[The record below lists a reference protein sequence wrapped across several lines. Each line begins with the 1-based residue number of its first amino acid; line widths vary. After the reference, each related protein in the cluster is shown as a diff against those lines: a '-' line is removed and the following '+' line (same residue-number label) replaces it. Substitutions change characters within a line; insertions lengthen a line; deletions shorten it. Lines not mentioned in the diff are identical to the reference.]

1 MSVTSL
7 VRVEMA
13 WAIAAGLVLGLILLA
28 ARPTERASTRN
39 ALLLLGLCALAVV
52 TEAFMTSMGG
62 ARAAGIAADIASVL
76 VGIVLVRL
84 AVLFVFRVVLGALGA
99 EPPRIAEDLAT
110 VALVAGWGF
119 LWLRLSGMDPASLF
133 TTSAIV
139 TAVLAFSMQE
149 TLGNVLGGILLQVDR
164 SIRVG
169 DWVRV
174 DDVAGRVV
182 EVRWRH
188 TAIETRN
195 SETVIVPNGWLM
207 KNRFTVIGSRARPDS
222 PWRRW
227 IYVNVDLAAAP
238 GEVCRTLVG
247 AVTNATIA
255 NVATDPP
262 PSAVLME
269 IGPRYGRYAVRYW
282 LTDPGPDD
290 PTDSEVRAHVLA
302 ALQRRNMKLGAPY
315 QEQFDIRDD
324 DAHRAAEREADR
336 GKRIAALERV
346 ELFGSL
352 SEAERETLAR
362 HLVYA
367 PFVAGDVMTRQG
379 AVAHW
384 LYLIIEGEAD
394 VWSESPAGRERVTTL
409 QGGSIFGEMGMM
421 TGAARTATVT
431 ARTDV
436 VCYRLDKAGF
446 AEIIQARP
454 DVAEA
459 MSKVLARR
467 QAELHDHRAAVPSA
481 QARAH
486 DDILARIRSFFGL
499 EDEREGSRVTPR

>member
-1 MSVTSL
+1 
-7 VRVEMA
+7 
-13 WAIAAGLVLGLILLA
+13 
-28 ARPTERASTRN
+28 
-39 ALLLLGLCALAVV
+39 
-52 TEAFMTSMGG
+52 MTSMGG
-62 ARAAGIAADIASVL
+62 ARAAGIAADVASVL
-76 VGIVLVRL
+76 VGVVLVRL

-110 VALVAGWGF
+110 VGLVAGWGF
-119 LWLRLSGMDPASLF
+119 LWLRLSGMDPTSLF

-139 TAVLAFSMQE
+139 TAVVAFSMQD
-149 TLGNVLGGILLQVDR
+149 TLGNVLGGVLLQVDR

-174 DDVAGRVV
+174 DDVTGRVV

-195 SETVIVPNGWLM
+195 RETVIVPNGWLM
-207 KNRFTVIGSRARPDS
+207 KNRFTVIGSRTNPES

-227 IYVNVDLAAAP
+227 IYVDVDFSAP
-238 GEVCRTLVG
+238 ATSVCRALES
-247 AVTNATIA
+247 AVRNASIP
-255 NVATDPP
+255 NVASDPP

-269 IGPRYGRYAVRYW
+269 IHSRYGRYALRYW

-290 PTDSEVRAHVLA
+290 PTDTQVRTHILA
-302 ALQRRNMKLGAPY
+302 SLQRHGMRLGATY
-315 QEQFDIRDD
+315 QEQLDVHDTEQ
-324 DAHRAAEREADR
+324 HRAAQQEAER
-336 GKRIAALERV
+336 KRRVEALEHV
-346 ELFGSL
+346 ELFASL
-352 SEAERETLAR
+352 SEAEREAVAR

-367 PFVAGDVMTRQG
+367 PFVAGGVMTRQG
-379 AVAHW
+379 DVAHW

-394 VWSESPAGRERVTTL
+394 VWSESPGGRERITTL
-409 QGGSIFGEMGMM
+409 KGGSIFGEMGMM

-459 MSKVLARR
+459 MSKVLAKR
-467 QAELHDHRAAVPSA
+467 QAELHDHRAAAPSA
-481 QARAH
+481 QSREH
-486 DDILARIRSFFGL
+486 DDILRRIRSFFGL
-499 EDEREGSRVTPR
+499 EDEREASRVTPR